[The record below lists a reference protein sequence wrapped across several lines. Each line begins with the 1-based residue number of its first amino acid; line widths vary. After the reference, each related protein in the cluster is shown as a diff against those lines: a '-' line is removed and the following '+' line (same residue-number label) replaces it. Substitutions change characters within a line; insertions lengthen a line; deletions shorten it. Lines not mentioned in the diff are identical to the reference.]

1 MTHSAIQQ
9 REKALT
15 QLTLTRARLMRAC
28 LAQQRTSQDRS
39 VRHPPGPETSD
50 KPATPDG
57 SQAMSALI
65 SSLVADGLQQWLRG
79 DHGPTLLQ
87 TLAQQSQAQLKEWAG
102 PLVQAHPWRAV
113 GIALLAGALISTQRK
128 ALATWLHQEA
138 LPRLAAMGGEAL
150 SQSIGPITAAA
161 LDSLTRQ
168 PGAHADTDADKHA
181 DSVAQATQ
189 PTPATPS

>member
-9 REKALT
+9 REQALA

-28 LAQQRTSQDRS
+28 LTQQRTSEDRS
-39 VRHPPGPETSD
+39 VRHPPGPGTSD
-50 KPATPDG
+50 NPSTPAS

-87 TLAQQSQAQLKEWAG
+87 TLAQQSQVQLKQWTA

-113 GIALLAGALISTQRK
+113 GIALLAGALLSTQRK
-128 ALATWLHQEA
+128 ALATWLQQEA
-138 LPRLAAMGGEAL
+138 LPRLATIGGEAL

-161 LDSLTRQ
+161 LEALTRQ
-168 PGAHADTDADKHA
+168 PEAAPVEQPAPA
-181 DSVAQATQ
+181 AQT
-189 PTPATPS
+189 TPANHP